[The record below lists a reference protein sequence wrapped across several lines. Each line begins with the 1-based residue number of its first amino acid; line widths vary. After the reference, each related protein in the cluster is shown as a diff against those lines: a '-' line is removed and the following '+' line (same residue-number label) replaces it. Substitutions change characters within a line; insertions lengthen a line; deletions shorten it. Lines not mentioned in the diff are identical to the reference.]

1 MNKLRAYLDWLC
13 RLEGHHGVTGVN
25 GSDKCVLI
33 LQNDN
38 DNYDIDDKVDDET
51 DLDPDDVTDGAHVKL
66 GGHPGQQPT
75 GEGGGSGNNMA
86 ELELVLRNINHSFL
100 FRSGVY

>member
-1 MNKLRAYLDWLC
+1 MYNSYLDWL
-13 RLEGHHGVTGVN
+13 RGLEGHHGVTGVN

-51 DLDPDDVTDGAHVKL
+51 DLDPDDVTDGAHVEL
-66 GGHPGQQPT
+66 GGHSGQQPA
-75 GEGGGSGNNMA
+75 GKGRGSGNNMA
-86 ELELVLRNINHSFL
+86 ELELVLTNIDNSLL
-100 FRSGVY
+100 FR